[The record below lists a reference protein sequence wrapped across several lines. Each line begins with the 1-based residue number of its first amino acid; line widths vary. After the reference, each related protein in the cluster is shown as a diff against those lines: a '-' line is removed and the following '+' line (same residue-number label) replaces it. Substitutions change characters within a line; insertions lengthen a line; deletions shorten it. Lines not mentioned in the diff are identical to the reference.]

1 MRNVNGI
8 ASTVSTT
15 ESTSFIL
22 TMRNVNEPKND
33 KFEWHPDSFI
43 LTMRNVNEDL
53 TFDDELN
60 YMVLY

>member
-1 MRNVNGI
+1 
-8 ASTVSTT
+8 
-15 ESTSFIL
+15 
-22 TMRNVNEPKND
+22 MRNVNEPKND